1 MTSKQF
7 TPYLLAGSLLLSG
20 AFFVPQAEA
29 RIETLPAARA
39 EDTRVTSIDDLGDVS
54 AHHWAYDAVKELVEK
69 YDVIEGYPA
78 GKDGKSLFKG
88 QQFVTRYEMA
98 AALRDLL
105 QGGKV
110 VSTGDMNALN
120 QLRNEFAPE
129 LAALDARTEALE
141 ARTTV
146 LENNALKAV
155 KIGGDF
161 SVGGLSNF
169 TTGEKNGANP
179 NLTAIVSRLRLT
191 VEAPIVEDK
200 EDSKLGEGRLKAR
213 LVAAAGNNGG
223 GFNGLTRI
231 GSDASA
237 YNEHLM
243 ATGNAQNSNTR
254 LNAYF
259 DRVVYEQEIK
269 HGVPILSNLY
279 IAELLGKDN
288 TDKNWQ
294 AGGTLFGG
302 LVPWRDYFDKSAYRG
317 NENDQF
323 QNNGFVNIPGLAS
336 NLTSSSV
343 GYAMFQNLGENTKLN
358 VTTAFG
364 ASNPADAL
372 NYYTAS
378 YEARLN
384 YNWANLDNRKSALYA
399 GGIHVFNDGNATT
412 TVPATLTDRGGVN
425 NFGRTPS
432 HTVFAGLDQEI
443 YKGIGVNLG
452 YMYNNVRQG
461 DVVLNGLNQNNGT
474 FRRGISPRQ
483 AISAV
488 LHVPTATLGF
498 RDGDTFGVGYAMVDF
513 QDSLSTSAADRFE
526 QIGEAYY
533 NFKVNDRL
541 SLIPSLQLGSKIA
554 GTNTNDLS
562 YAAGFRAS
570 VKF

>member
-29 RIETLPAARA
+29 RIEALPTARA
-39 EDTRVTSIDDLGDVS
+39 EDTRVTSIDDLADVNS
-54 AHHWAYDAVKELVEK
+54 HHWAYDAVKELVEK

-78 GKDGKSLFKG
+78 GKNGKSLFKG
-88 QQFVTRYEMA
+88 TQAVTRYEMA

-110 VSTGDMNALN
+110 ISTGDVNNLN

-155 KIGGDF
+155 KIGGDL
-161 SVGGLSNF
+161 SVGALSNF
-169 TTGEKNGANP
+169 TSGEKTGSNAN
-179 NLTAIVSRLRLT
+179 NASVVSRLRIT

-200 EDSKLGEGRLKAR
+200 EGSKLGEGRVKAR
-213 LVAAAGNNGG
+213 LVAAVGNNGA
-223 GFNGLTRI
+223 GFNGLSRI
-231 GSDASA
+231 ASDASA
-237 YNEHLM
+237 NNETINS
-243 ATGNAQNSNTR
+243 TGTAQTANTR

-259 DRVVYEQEIK
+259 DRIVYEQDIK
-269 HGVPILSNLY
+269 HGVPLLSNLY
-279 IAELLGKDN
+279 IAEALGKDAS
-288 TDKNWQ
+288 DKNWQ
-294 AGGTLFGG
+294 AGGTVFAG

-317 NENDQF
+317 KENDQF
-323 QNNGFVNIPGLAS
+323 QNNAFVNIPGLAS
-336 NLTSSSV
+336 NLNSSSI

-364 ASNPADAL
+364 ANNPNDAL

-399 GGIHVFNDGNATT
+399 GGIHVFNDGNNSASI
-412 TVPATLTDRGGVN
+412 PTLNDRGGVN
-425 NFGRTPS
+425 NGFGTTPS

-443 YKGIGVNLG
+443 YKGIGINLG
-452 YMYNNVRQG
+452 YMYNNVRRG
-461 DVVLNGLNQNNGT
+461 DVVLNGLNNNNGT

-513 QDSLSTSAADRFE
+513 QDSLSTSQADRFE
-526 QIGEAYY
+526 QVGEAYY

-541 SLIPSLQLGSKIA
+541 SLIPSLQVGSKIA

-562 YAAGFRAS
+562 YGAGFRAS